1 MIAGVYIKGDNIC
14 LYNENRRFSDLG
26 GLVYRLGLPLLNF
39 LTYERERFDEA
50 FSGIASAFEVPGSEL
65 ALDMPEFLGE
75 VKQMMAETQR
85 REIYVYFYNLVLY
98 EAIYSG
104 ESPQGTVKKPADEFR
119 KLQDFATNQINLLLN
134 FREVISQYPEAEAK
148 NPTTPMEL
156 LYLLDEFNREKAF
169 GGYFYLEKP
178 FKAFYGVIKLPE
190 IVELYEIDSI
200 VDLFRFEFVKM
211 IEREIYIK
219 KCKNCDRFFVPNHRQ
234 NAEYCDRYVGDT
246 GRRCSKIGAML
257 RYEQKVASDPVW
269 EVYKRNY
276 RRQNS
281 RTRSK
286 KMTQTEFLQWS
297 EQAAQKRDECLAE
310 TLPFDEYAA
319 WLEQGQIRKPRSK
332 PDAAK

>member
-1 MIAGVYIKGDNIC
+1 MIASVYIKGDNIH

-26 GLVYRLGLPLLNF
+26 GLVYRLGLPLLHF
-39 LTYERERFDEA
+39 LTYEQERFDEA
-50 FSGIASAFEVPGSEL
+50 FFGIASAFETPDSSR
-65 ALDMPEFLGE
+65 ALDKPEFLGE
-75 VKQMMAETQR
+75 VKRMMAETQQ
-85 REIYVYFYNLVLY
+85 REIYVYFYNLALY

-104 ESPQGTVKKPADEFR
+104 ESPQGAVKKLADEFR

-134 FREVISQYPEAEAK
+134 FREVISQYPEAEAE

-178 FKAFYGVIKLPE
+178 FKAFYGVIKPPE
-190 IVELYEIDSI
+190 VVELYEIDSI

-219 KCKNCDRFFVPNHRQ
+219 KCKNCGQFFVPNRRQ
-234 NAEYCDRYVGDT
+234 DAEYCDRFIGDT
-246 GRRCSKIGAML
+246 GKRCSEIGAML
-257 RYEQKVASDPVW
+257 RYERKVASDPVW

-297 EQAAQKRDECLAE
+297 EQAAQKRDECLVG
-310 TLPFDEYAA
+310 TLPFDEYVA
-319 WLEQGQIRKPRSK
+319 WLEQGRIRKPRSK

>member
-1 MIAGVYIKGDNIC
+1 MTASVYIKGDNIH
-14 LYNENRRFSDLG
+14 LYNENRLFSDLG
-26 GLVYRLGLPLLNF
+26 GLVYRLGLPLLHF

-50 FSGIASAFEVPGSEL
+50 FSGIASAFEAPGSSR
-65 ALDMPEFLGE
+65 ALDNPEFLGG
-75 VKQMMAETQR
+75 VKRMMAETQQ
-85 REIYVYFYNLVLY
+85 REIYVYFYNLALY
-98 EAIYSG
+98 EAIYNG
-104 ESPQGTVKKPADEFR
+104 ESPQDTVTRLADEFR
-119 KLQDFATNQINLLLN
+119 RLQDFATNQINLLLN
-134 FREVISQYPEAEAK
+134 FREVISRYPEAEAK

-178 FKAFYGVIKLPE
+178 FKTFYGVTKPPE
-190 IVELYEIDSI
+190 VVELYEIDSI

-219 KCKNCDRFFVPNHRQ
+219 KCKNCGRFFVPNRRQ
-234 NAEYCDRYVGDT
+234 DAEYCDRYIGDT
-246 GRRCSKIGAML
+246 GKKCSEIGAML

-297 EQAAQKRDECLAE
+297 EQAAQKRDECLAGR
-310 TLPFDEYAA
+310 LPFDEYAA
-319 WLEQGQIRKPRSK
+319 WLEQGRIRKPRSK
-332 PDAAK
+332 PDSAK